1 MAHRTCSSRCSARP
15 GNTLARR
22 SEPTRCLF
30 PRRLRSRRWRLSAPA
45 ETKPGRRRPGVLLIG
60 SLLYLSVIFGV
71 MLWRGISIEPEWV
84 VLALLV
90 IAIALGR
97 GKTFIADWAPFLL
110 LFFAYEA
117 MRGFAAKTGFAP
129 HDLSGLERAVFAGTL
144 PTVTLQNAFYR
155 SDTVS
160 PQDLIAMFFYF
171 MHFPLPIIVGFV
183 FWVRSRDH
191 YRRFIAALLL
201 MAMLAFITYLF
212 WPSAP
217 PWYQFR
223 VSSGGGEEVVHK
235 ILNETVDKLW
245 GPNYWVSPLYTHL
258 NPNQFAAF
266 PSLHAAFPAL
276 AALYAWR
283 RYRRLS
289 IALIGWTLAVALSIV
304 YLGEHYVV
312 DALDGF
318 LYVAAAAIIVEAVSR
333 WRAQKPEERPFP

>member
-1 MAHRTCSSRCSARP
+1 
-15 GNTLARR
+15 
-22 SEPTRCLF
+22 
-30 PRRLRSRRWRLSAPA
+30 LSAPA
-45 ETKPGRRRPGVLLIG
+45 EAKRVQPRRPRIILVG
-60 SLLYLSVIFGV
+60 SVIYLALIFGV

-90 IAIALGR
+90 IAVALGR
-97 GKTFIADWAPFLL
+97 GRSFIVDWAPFLL

-117 MRGFAAKTGFAP
+117 MRGFASKTGFAP

-155 SDTVS
+155 SDTIS

-171 MHFPLPIIVGFV
+171 MHFPLPIVVGFV

-201 MAMLAFITYLF
+201 MAMLSFITYLF

-223 VSSGGGEEVVHK
+223 ANTGAGEEVVHK

-245 GPNYWVSPLYTHL
+245 GPNYWVSPLYSHL

-283 RYRRLS
+283 RYRWLS

-312 DALDGF
+312 DAVDGF

-333 WRAQKPEERPFP
+333 WRTPKPEVRPLP

>member
-1 MAHRTCSSRCSARP
+1 VS
-15 GNTLARR
+15 
-22 SEPTRCLF
+22 
-30 PRRLRSRRWRLSAPA
+30 PRRPRLIL
-45 ETKPGRRRPGVLLIG
+45 VG
-60 SLLYLSVIFGV
+60 SFLYLALIFGV

-90 IAIALGR
+90 IAVALGR
-97 GKTFIADWAPFLL
+97 GRTFIVDWAPFLL

-129 HDLSGLERAVFAGTL
+129 HDLSGLERTLFFGSL
-144 PTVTLQNAFYR
+144 PTVTLQHAFYR
-155 SDTVS
+155 SDVIS

-171 MHFPLPIIVGFV
+171 MHFPLPIVVGFF

-217 PWYQFR
+217 PWFQF
-223 VSSGGGEEVVHK
+223 SAATTGGEETVHK

-245 GPNYWVSPLYTHL
+245 GPNYWVSPLYSHL
-258 NPNQFAAF
+258 NPNQVAAF

-276 AALYAWR
+276 AAVYAWR
-283 RYRRLS
+283 RYRWLS
-289 IALIGWTLAVALSIV
+289 LALVGWTICVALSIV

-318 LYVAAAAIIVEAVSR
+318 VYVAAAVLIVEAVSQ
-333 WRAQKPEERPFP
+333 WRARRPPEPPVTPARSSA